1 MFGDIMFRQ
10 YFFGYKNYCET
21 GDVLSK
27 EERLLVDFWN
37 YLGANTKFK
46 NITLNCDFESITFE
60 SKNRT
65 FKLEVNEDYTYSLS
79 YYYNK
84 LIVDN
89 DKCKDYSTPSDIFE
103 SVVKGDFYTLRNWFK
118 KRNYLK

>member
-1 MFGDIMFRQ
+1 MFGNFMY
-10 YFFGYKNYCET
+10 YFNGFKNYCET
-21 GDVLSK
+21 GDVLNK

-37 YLGANTKFK
+37 YLGDNTKFK
-46 NITLNCDFESITFE
+46 NITLNGFDSITFE

-65 FKLEVNEDYTYSLS
+65 FKLEVNDEYTYSLS
-79 YYYNK
+79 YYYNA

-89 DKCKDYSTPSDIFE
+89 GKCKDYSTPDDIFE
-103 SVVKGDFYTLRNWFK
+103 TTIKGDFYKLRNWFK

>member
-1 MFGDIMFRQ
+1 MFGN
-10 YFFGYKNYCET
+10 FGYYFEGFKNFVET
-21 GDVLSK
+21 GDVLTK
-27 EERLLVDFWN
+27 KERLLVDFWN
-37 YLGANTKFK
+37 YLGDNTKFK
-46 NITLNCDFESITFE
+46 NITLNCLDSITFE

-65 FKLEVNEDYTYSLS
+65 FKLEVEDDYTYSLS

-89 DKCKDYSTPSDIFE
+89 GKCKDYSTPNDIFK
-103 SVVKGDFYTLRNWFK
+103 SIVKGDFYTLRNWFR

>member
-10 YFFGYKNYCET
+10 YFLGFKNYCET

-46 NITLNCDFESITFE
+46 NITLNCDFESVTFE
-60 SKNRT
+60 SKNRK
-65 FKLEVNEDYTYSLS
+65 FMLELTDDEEYNLTYIHHCE
-79 YYYNK
+79 NK
-84 LIVDN
+84 Y
-89 DKCKDYSTPSDIFE
+89 DKSAGVLT
-103 SVVKGDFYTLRNWFK
+103 GDFYTLRNWFK